1 MLLPALARAKDEAR
15 RIQCI
20 SNQKQMILAWAMY
33 PGDNR
38 ERLALNG
45 GEVTANPKPYTW
57 VYGGNH
63 GDAQTLLNTGYLV
76 GSDYALFAAYLK
88 NVAIYKCPGDRSLWP
103 INGQKVFELRSYAM
117 NCYMGTPAAN
127 VQSPIS
133 LNANYRSY
141 LLTSQISVSSPGN
154 RFVFID
160 VNPASICTPAFGVD
174 MTGDDWVHYPSAFHR
189 KKGVLSY
196 ADGRIESRKWK
207 DPRTDKGI
215 PPGAQYIPHGDPSP
229 GNQDLYWLRTQTTTT
244 VN

>member
-1 MLLPALARAKDEAR
+1 
-15 RIQCI
+15 
-20 SNQKQMILAWAMY
+20 
-33 PGDNR
+33 
-38 ERLALNG
+38 
-45 GEVTANPKPYTW
+45 
-57 VYGGNH
+57 
-63 GDAQTLLNTGYLV
+63 
-76 GSDYALFAAYLK
+76 
-88 NVAIYKCPGDRSLWP
+88 
-103 INGQKVFELRSYAM
+103 
-117 NCYMGTPAAN
+117 MGTPAAN